1 MTRPDLCA
9 QQLLETIPELM
20 HAIRSHMR
28 QNADAKVTVP
38 QLRCLLYLR
47 RHPGCSLGDIAK
59 HLGVTTATTST
70 MVDRIVKQGLIKVTV
85 PPDDRRRI
93 ALELSEQGATIVR
106 HAHDATLIKISETLN
121 TCSDEELEQ
130 VHQALNILR
139 PLFRRGDDGR

>member
-1 MTRPDLCA
+1 MTSPDLCA
-9 QQLLETIPELM
+9 QQLLETVPELM

-28 QNADAKVTVP
+28 QNADARVTVP
-38 QLRCLLYLR
+38 QLRCLLFLR

-106 HAHDATLIKISETLN
+106 HAHDVTLIKIGETL
-121 TCSDEELEQ
+121 TSCSDEQLEQ
-130 VHQALNILR
+130 IHQALSVLR
-139 PLFRRGDDGR
+139 QLFRRSDDSC

>member
-1 MTRPDLCA
+1 MTSPDLCA

-28 QNADAKVTVP
+28 QNADARVTVP
-38 QLRCLLYLR
+38 QLRCLLFLR

-93 ALELSEQGATIVR
+93 SLELSEQGATIVR
-106 HAHDATLIKISETLN
+106 HARDETLIRISEALT
-121 TCSDEELEQ
+121 TCSSEQLEQ
-130 VHQALNILR
+130 IHQALEVLR
-139 PLFRRGDDGR
+139 PLFRRPDGS